1 MNIQNRLKK
10 IEEAVLWDAGD
21 LEAALN
27 CFPAE
32 YATGVKKAM
41 ARMLQDKDYR
51 APTRQERLMADP
63 FAQLPDEIAEKI
75 KAALQKRRRSR

>member
-32 YATGVKKAM
+32 YAREIKQVMIRK
-41 ARMLQDKDYR
+41 LQDKNYR
-51 APTRQERLMADP
+51 PPTQREKLLANP

-75 KAALQKRRRSR
+75 KEALRQRRRSR